1 MADNI
6 PQINPWNKFFLSL
19 KNLLPGKHGELP
31 TSRAAIEQL
40 NEYQMLLASCQSM
53 WNSKDE
59 FRRECEI
66 NRRYYFGDQFCE
78 MIPNPDG
85 CGAISERQYLINQGM
100 TPLSINL
107 IRVNN
112 IAVEGMFTG
121 DKMDPLVKSRI
132 REEQKIGELL
142 TIVMKKLY
150 QSQNIYGL
158 CARGYEDFR
167 IRALPAFRVGWGWD
181 EQRKEFDVF
190 AERCDINRMFWDD
203 NIGNSEQ
210 YFSKVTTIGYLH
222 DMSKDEVLRNFS
234 HSPEDAAKI
243 DNAYAEWRDKYATA
257 YTQQFKKNNEQRY
270 IDFFT
275 PEEFYKCRVIEVW
288 RKETHAV
295 WACHDTGDGTWYTL
309 PGTSEARAEIEAV
322 NAQRQAQLAA
332 AGGDPNDSPIIEY
345 EYRLDTDWV
354 VRYLTPNGYLLRQE
368 IPNFLHGSHP
378 FVIGA
383 FPLVDGQVCSAVQ
396 DQRSIQRVINRTF
409 MRDEFMEMNKAKG
422 FKWVNKNILDRTGIT
437 PDQIAEKYT
446 SHSAIVAL
454 DIKEGEENRIMG
466 SVDKTGEY
474 NSGPALNKIQFL
486 SEIMDRVSGT
496 PGSVRGERPTSG
508 TPSSLYAQQT
518 QNANNNIADPLEW
531 YYGLIN
537 QLDYK
542 LMMLVLQNYDLE
554 RYLRIVGDDYRQE
567 IEYIIGSDQRDILCD
582 VALIKSPSNGV
593 ARAETENM
601 LQLLLQYGIITGEE
615 FLEATSTHGADK
627 LLEKVRARMQEQAEA
642 QQQAAMNQQ
651 QAAALQQAQA
661 AAAQQQ
667 AMQGAAPAAPAPPMG

>member
-40 NEYQMLLASCQSM
+40 NEYQLLLASCNSM

-85 CGAISERQYLINQGM
+85 CGPISEKQYLINQGM

-112 IAVEGMFTG
+112 VAVEGMFTG

-132 REEQKIGELL
+132 REEQKIGE
-142 TIVMKKLY
+142 VMTLVMQKIY
-150 QSQNIYGL
+150 QAQNIYGV
-158 CARGYEDFR
+158 CSRGYEDFR

-181 EQRKEFDVF
+181 EQRKEYDVY

-234 HSPEDAAKI
+234 HSPEDAIKI
-243 DNAYAEWRDKYATA
+243 DQAYAAWREKYPTT
-257 YTQQFKKNNEQRY
+257 YSQQFDKKNDQQRV
-270 IDFFT
+270 IDFYT
-275 PEEFYKCRVIEVW
+275 PSELYKCRVIEVW
-288 RKETHAV
+288 HKESHAV
-295 WACHDTGDGTWYTL
+295 WACHDTADGTWYTL
-309 PGTSEARAEIEAV
+309 PGTIESRAEIEAV
-322 NAQRQAQLAA
+322 NAQRQAERAA
-332 AGGDPNDSPIIEY
+332 AGGDPNDTPIITY
-345 EYRLDTDWV
+345 EYRIDTDWV

-378 FVIGA
+378 FVLGA

-396 DQRSIQRVINRTF
+396 DQRNVQRIINRTLI
-409 MRDEFMEMNKAKG
+409 RSEFMEMNRAKG

-437 PDQIAEKYT
+437 ETQIAQKYT

-466 SVDKTGEY
+466 SVDKTDNY
-474 NSGPALNKIQFL
+474 NAMADINKMRVFMDV
-486 SEIMDRVSGT
+486 MDRVSGT
-496 PGSVRGERPTSG
+496 PNAIRGERPTAG
-508 TPSSLYAQQT
+508 TPSKLYEQQT
-518 QNANNNIADPLEW
+518 ANANNNIADPLEW
-531 YYGLIN
+531 YYGLIQ

-542 LMMLVLQNYDLE
+542 IMMIVLQNYDLE
-554 RYLRIVGDDYRQE
+554 RYLRIVGDEYRE
-567 IEYIIGSDQRDILCD
+567 VIEYITNSDQRDILCD
-582 VALIKSPSNGV
+582 VALIKSPSNGI
-593 ARAETENM
+593 ARAETEDMATN
-601 LQLLLQYGIITGEE
+601 LLNQGKITEE
-615 FLEATSTHGADK
+615 EYLETTAAHGADK
-627 LLEKVRARMQEQAEA
+627 LLEKVRARKQAQAEA
-642 QQQAAMNQQ
+642 EQDAAN
-651 QAAALQQAQA
+651 

-667 AMQGAAPAAPAPPMG
+667 AMQGGMPVQPGTPPAQPAPPMG

>member
-1 MADNI
+1 MADNKI
-6 PQINPWNKFFLSL
+6 PQINSWNKFFLSL
-19 KNLLPGKHGELP
+19 RNLLPGKRGELP

-40 NEYQMLLASCQSM
+40 NEYQLLLASCQSM

-66 NRRYYFGDQFCE
+66 NRKYYFGDQFCE
-78 MIPNPDG
+78 MIPDPDS
-85 CGAISERQYLINQGM
+85 CRQISERQYLIKQGL

-112 IAVEGMFTG
+112 VAVEGMFTG

-132 REEQKIGELL
+132 REEQKIGEML
-142 TIVMKKLY
+142 TIVMKKIY

-181 EQRKEFDVF
+181 DKRKEYDVF

-203 NIGNSEQ
+203 NIGTSEQ

-222 DMSKDEVLRNFS
+222 DMSKDEVLREFS
-234 HSPEDAAKI
+234 HSPEDAMKI
-243 DNAYAEWRDKYATA
+243 DNAYAEWREKYATT
-257 YTQQFKKNNEQRY
+257 YTQQFKKNNDQRF
-270 IDFFT
+270 IDFYT

-288 RKETHAV
+288 HKETHAV
-295 WACHDTGDGTWYTL
+295 WACHDISTGEQYTL
-309 PGTSEARAEIEAV
+309 PGTTDARTEIEAV
-322 NAQRQAQLAA
+322 NAQRRNDRAA
-332 AGGDPNDSPIIEY
+332 AGGDPNDAPIITY

-422 FKWVNKNILDRTGIT
+422 FKWINKQILDRSGLTINH
-437 PDQIAEKYT
+437 IAEKYT

-454 DIKEGEENRIMG
+454 DIKEGEEHRIMG
-466 SVDKTGEY
+466 SVDNTGEY
-474 NSGPALNKIQFL
+474 NSTPALQKIRFL
-486 SEIMDRVSGT
+486 AEIMDRVSGT

-537 QLDYK
+537 QLDFK
-542 LMMLVLQNYDLE
+542 IMMTVLQNYDLE
-554 RYLRIVGDDYRQE
+554 RYLRIVGNDYRETAQ
-567 IEYIIGSDQRDILCD
+567 YIINSDQRDILCD
-582 VALIKSPSNGV
+582 VALIKSPSNGI

-601 LQLLLQYGIITGEE
+601 LNTLLQLGVITGEE

-627 LLEKVRARMQEQAEA
+627 LLEKVRSRIREQEEA
-642 QQQAAMNQQ
+642 QQEAAN
-651 QAAALQQAQA
+651 ASN
-661 AAAQQQ
+661 AAAQQR
-667 AMQGAAPAAPAPPMG
+667 ALQGGIPAQ